1 MRRRPLPPCSS
12 LRPCRRSRHR
22 ASPRRARPRRSDP
35 CPIRPALRA
44 PAAPVVAVAA
54 KSESEAE
61 ISLRQIEALADQGR
75 VKDAIARCGAHLER
89 YGASADGFYLQGL
102 LQDAAGDARQAQAA
116 YRKVLYLQPNH
127 REALLHL
134 AALVASEG
142 DHESARRLQARG
154 APGGST

>member
-1 MRRRPLPPCSS
+1 MPHP
-12 LRPCRRSRHR
+12 
-22 ASPRRARPRRSDP
+22 ARPAAP
-35 CPIRPALRA
+35 

-116 YRKVLYLQPNH
+116 YRRSCTCSPIIAKPCCIWP
-127 REALLHL
+127 RWSPRKATTRAR
-134 AALVASEG
+134 AAG
-142 DHESARRLQARG
+142 ARG